1 MSLITSAMIFSS
13 ISFTRFEYPT
23 SRATSHRL
31 LISRGVPR
39 VKSKIELDR
48 LRREDL
54 GRPAGH
60 PQPWPM

>member
-1 MSLITSAMIFSS
+1 MSLITSAMIFSP

-39 VKSKIELDR
+39 VKSKMSLI
-48 LRREDL
+48 
-54 GRPAGH
+54 ASTVKS
-60 PQPWPM
+60 